1 MPCIRE
7 TEEVH
12 VGRRRREAQGRAEGR
27 VRNRVRDRGQGHPQQ
42 GRSQHGGGSGT
53 RRGTFDVGEIEGYAN
68 RLKDQLG
75 GRSGTSGGSGLSEAA
90 AGLAGAA
97 SGLAGGSLA
106 SRLAEGAT
114 QGSEEDFR
122 NEIRER
128 LDLIDERVQRL
139 EDEMGRLLEGAAG
152 DPTEPAGPADPE
164 PGP

>member
-1 MPCIRE
+1 
-7 TEEVH
+7 
-12 VGRRRREAQGRAEGR
+12 VGRRRRGAQGRAEGR
-27 VRNRVRDRGQGHPQQ
+27 VRDRVRDRGQGHTQQ
-42 GRSQHGGGSGT
+42 GRPQHGRGSGT

-75 GRSGTSGGSGLSEAA
+75 GRSGTFGGSGTSGGSGLSGAA

-106 SRLAEGAT
+106 SRLTGGAT

-139 EDEMGRLLEGAAG
+139 EDEMVRLLEGAAG
-152 DPTEPAGPADPE
+152 DPTEPASPADPE